1 MHGWTDFVATIAFG
15 TIGGHLHIF
24 SLIEFADDQCVAL
37 LEEFAKD
44 SEPIVSES
52 CEVALSM
59 LEFERSGKSFE
70 VMLKKQDLLLYG
82 LVHLGQMI

>member
-1 MHGWTDFVATIAFG
+1 MHGWTDFVAAKAFG
-15 TIGGHLHIF
+15 TIDGHFHIF
-24 SLIEFADDQCVAL
+24 YLIEFADDQCVAL

-44 SEPIVSES
+44 PEPIVSES